1 MSDCKA
7 LQTCQDFLILGLV
20 SLQYCIDY
28 KKMICLCYHFVEVHK
43 MRMINAVEL
52 FLDRKL
58 NHCVHMELGVSSY
71 SLVVVV
77 LGHI

>member
-28 KKMICLCYHFVEVHK
+28 KKMICLYCHFVGVHR

-52 FLDRKL
+52 FLD
-58 NHCVHMELGVSSY
+58 HCAQVKLGVNSY
-71 SLVVVV
+71 SLVVEV

>member
-1 MSDCKA
+1 MSDCKT
-7 LQTCQDFLILGLV
+7 LQTCRDFLILGLV

-28 KKMICLCYHFVEVHK
+28 KKMICLYCHFVRVHR

-52 FLDRKL
+52 FLDSKL
-58 NHCVHMELGVSSY
+58 DHCAQMELGMNSY
-71 SLVVVV
+71 SLVVEV